1 MSRDCVL
8 VQAKS
13 MAASP
18 ARSWIHMA
26 LFAGTL
32 TVALHIVTDMEYPR
46 LGLIRMEAL
55 DHFLADA
62 YGQMQ

>member
-1 MSRDCVL
+1 
-8 VQAKS
+8 

-32 TVALHIVTDMEYPR
+32 TVALHIGTDMEYPR

-55 DHFLADA
+55 DHFLADG